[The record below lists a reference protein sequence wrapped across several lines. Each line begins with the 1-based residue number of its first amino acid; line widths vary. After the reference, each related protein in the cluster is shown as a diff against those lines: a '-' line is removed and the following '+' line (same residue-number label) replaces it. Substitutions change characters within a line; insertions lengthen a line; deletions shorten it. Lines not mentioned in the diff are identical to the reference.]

1 MTFKFKKEKS
11 DYAVCTRE
19 EPTGNWIIHGSKLER
34 ETHCVSL
41 EAESMMEE
49 VKPIEVPAD

>member
-1 MTFKFKKEKS
+1 
-11 DYAVCTRE
+11 VCTRE